1 MNRADRF
8 ASSAVLVTGGS
19 GFIGEHLC
27 CRLKASGAIVH
38 VVSRRLCPSH
48 REHFRWWNADLRD
61 VSAVQQV
68 FRAVQPRIVFH
79 LASHVAGARSLEM
92 VLPTFYDNLASTVH
106 VLTAA
111 AEVRSERTVLAS
123 SSEEPLA
130 SNETPCS
137 PYAAAKWASSVYG
150 RMFNQLFQT
159 SVVMPRIFMTYGPKQ
174 KDMQKLV
181 PFVIS
186 NLLRGEAPPLS
197 SGRRRADW
205 VYVDDV
211 VEGLLRAAVTPG
223 IEGCAFDLGRGSLVS
238 VREIVEQIANIA
250 GGSAKPAFN
259 KLPDRPFEQERAAD
273 TSFLLNRLG
282 YQPQTELKQGLE
294 NTVSWYRKQFEATT
308 DSSTRD
314 AAREQKVR

>member
-1 MNRADRF
+1 MNRADRL

-79 LASHVAGARSLEM
+79 LASHVAGARQLEM

-123 SSEEPLA
+123 SSEEPL
-130 SNETPCS
+130 
-137 PYAAAKWASSVYG
+137 
-150 RMFNQLFQT
+150 
-159 SVVMPRIFMTYGPKQ
+159 
-174 KDMQKLV
+174 
-181 PFVIS
+181 
-186 NLLRGEAPPLS
+186 
-197 SGRRRADW
+197 
-205 VYVDDV
+205 
-211 VEGLLRAAVTPG
+211 
-223 IEGCAFDLGRGSLVS
+223 
-238 VREIVEQIANIA
+238 
-250 GGSAKPAFN
+250 
-259 KLPDRPFEQERAAD
+259 
-273 TSFLLNRLG
+273 
-282 YQPQTELKQGLE
+282 GLE
-294 NTVSWYRKQFEATT
+294 RNPVLPICGSQMGKQHIWTH
-308 DSSTRD
+308 
-314 AAREQKVR
+314 V